1 MSGRETVF
9 VTEDGHFYPPKTISK
24 ERDDMISWF
33 LKSVG
38 ITVLLVFGTAS
49 YGAEKLTILWA
60 QWDPA
65 NYLQELVKDYQKETG
80 VEVVVET
87 TPWGDFQTKAFTE
100 WNAHGDAYDMVVGD
114 SQWLGAGSTAGHYVE
129 LTDFFKK
136 NDVANKM
143 AKATVVGYA
152 EYPGKSGRYWGIP
165 LEGDANGWAYRKD
178 WFEDPKEKAAFK
190 AKYGYELDVP
200 KTWAQLRDIAE
211 FFYRPKEKR
220 YGVTIYTDNSY
231 DALVMGIM
239 NTIFG
244 YGGEMGDYA
253 TNQVEGITN
262 SKESIE
268 GLKLYKELYGFCPP
282 DWSKTFFLE
291 ANQAFAN
298 GQAAMS
304 MNFFAFFPALANPA
318 TNKYANV
325 TGYFAMPAGPT
336 GKRFAALG
344 GQGLSIVSY
353 SKKRDEC
360 FKFCE
365 WFIREDVQKKWGEL
379 GGYTCDAKILS
390 SEEFRKAT
398 PYNEAFYES
407 MQMVKDFWTIPE
419 YAEMLSTAQKH
430 WHPYIVANKGGT
442 AEEVQNALM
451 KDWEAILKKANLL
464 K

>member
-1 MSGRETVF
+1 MSRWL
-9 VTEDGHFYPPKTISK
+9 
-24 ERDDMISWF
+24 R
-33 LKSVG
+33 KSAG
-38 ITVLLVFGTAS
+38 ITVFLALSTAS
-49 YGAEKLTILWA
+49 YGAEKLNILWA

-87 TPWGDFQTKAFTE
+87 TPWPDFQTKAFTE

-152 EYPGKSGRYWGIP
+152 EYPGKSGHYWAIP

-178 WFEDPKEKAAFK
+178 WFEDPKEKEAFK
-190 AKYGYELDVP
+190 AKYNYELDVP

-220 YGVTIYTDNSY
+220 YGLTIYTDNSY
-231 DALVMGIM
+231 DALVMGVM

-253 TNQVEGITN
+253 TNHVQGITN
-262 SKESIE
+262 SKESVE
-268 GLKLYKELYGFCPP
+268 GLKLYKDLYGFCPP

-291 ANQAFAN
+291 ANQAFTN

-304 MNFFAFFPALANPA
+304 MNFFAFFPALANEA
-318 TNKYANV
+318 TNKYAKV

-353 SKKRDEC
+353 SKKRDQC

-365 WFIREDVQKKWGEL
+365 WFIREDVQKKWAEL
-379 GGYTCDAKILS
+379 GGYTCDAKILA

-419 YAEMLSTAQKH
+419 YADMLQTANKH
-430 WHPYIVANKGGT
+430 WHPYIVANKGGS
-442 AEEVQNALM
+442 AQDVQDALM
-451 KDWEAILKKANLL
+451 KDWEGILKKANLL